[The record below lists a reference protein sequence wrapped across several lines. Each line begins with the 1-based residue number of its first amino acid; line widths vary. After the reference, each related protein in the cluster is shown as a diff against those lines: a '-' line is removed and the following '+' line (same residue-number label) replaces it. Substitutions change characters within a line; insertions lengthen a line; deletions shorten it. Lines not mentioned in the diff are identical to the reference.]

1 MTTQCHSQTVQRL
14 SLTPYACVRSA
25 ALHCSG
31 LYGNQLE
38 YVCQPTTNL
47 AAPRPRKATLGCAAE
62 VAPATSDSRSSC
74 TSRELKPRRSLEISL
89 AIASSL
95 ASSRQRYRGG
105 LWGYIEALR
114 AQPSVS
120 SAGHGHLLRRV
131 QPARSNWVRQ
141 GRDTIPTPTIYV
153 L

>member
-1 MTTQCHSQTVQRL
+1 MTTQRHSQTVQRL

-89 AIASSL
+89 A
-95 ASSRQRYRGG
+95 RQRYFGS
-105 LWGYIEALR
+105 LWGCIEALR

-120 SAGHGHLLRRV
+120 SAGHGHLQRRV
-131 QPARSNWVRQ
+131 QPARSDWVRQ